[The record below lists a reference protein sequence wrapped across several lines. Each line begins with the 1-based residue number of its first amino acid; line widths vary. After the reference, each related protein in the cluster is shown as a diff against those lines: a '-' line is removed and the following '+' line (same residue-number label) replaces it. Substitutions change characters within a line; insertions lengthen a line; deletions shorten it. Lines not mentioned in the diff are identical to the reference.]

1 MKTLK
6 KRLVRRSL
14 AMVLMVVL
22 AWLIAAPA
30 FAAGEESEES
40 FCKRALNKC
49 IAEAIISGLLSWGAT
64 IVLYAAFCLVG
75 YDFCVK
81 YVDESM

>member
-14 AMVLMVVL
+14 AMVLTVVL
-22 AWLIAAPA
+22 AWLIAAPV
-30 FAAGEESEES
+30 FASDEETEAN
-40 FCKRALNKC
+40 FCVAALKKC

-64 IVLYAAFCLVG
+64 IVLFAAFCLVG

-81 YVDESM
+81 YVDKSL

>member
-6 KRLVRRSL
+6 KSLVKKSL
-14 AMVLMVVL
+14 AMVLTVVL
-22 AWLIAAPA
+22 AWLIAAPV
-30 FAAGEESEES
+30 FAADEETEES
-40 FCKRALNKC
+40 FCKRAWNKC

-64 IVLYAAFCLVG
+64 IVLFAAFCFIG

-81 YVDESM
+81 YVDECL

>member
-14 AMVLMVVL
+14 AMVLTVVL
-22 AWLIAAPA
+22 AWLIAAPV
-30 FAAGEESEES
+30 FASDEETEAS
-40 FCKRALNKC
+40 FCKMALKKC

-64 IVLYAAFCLVG
+64 IGLFAAFCLVG

-81 YVDESM
+81 YVDNSL

>member
-6 KRLVRRSL
+6 KRLVKRSL
-14 AMVLMVVL
+14 AMVLTVVL

-30 FAAGEESEES
+30 FAADEETEGS
-40 FCKRALNKC
+40 FCKAALKKC

-64 IVLYAAFCLVG
+64 IFLFASFCLVG

-81 YVDESM
+81 YVDECI

>member
-6 KRLVRRSL
+6 KRLVKRSL
-14 AMVLMVVL
+14 AVVMTVVL

-30 FAAGEESEES
+30 FAADEETEGS

-64 IVLYAAFCLVG
+64 IVLFATFCLVG

-81 YVDESM
+81 YVDESL